1 MKKQNILIL
10 LLSVGCLAGCGDDT
24 PTENSGNNGQSS
36 GEQPGPNQ
44 QNTGNKFAIESFG
57 TAKFEAERFD
67 VTNWTAFD
75 GNKIVDEAN
84 ASGGK
89 YLAAGKAGSKAE
101 FTFTLQAYSKVVFA
115 AAYAQRAEDV
125 AQEIDLANT
134 FAFHIDAIS
143 DFRLGSTTKLAARAN
158 ATTWDLIGYAEED
171 LFQGEYKVT
180 LEVKAGAQYVPSID
194 YIQFTTSDAT
204 AFIPQDPSTITEVPD
219 NDMRNLQQFK
229 SLNDSNIVDNYKVYA
244 NGSDLSAPEGIKLRF
259 EELENSDKYY
269 VQVATSVEGL
279 ATAPVKET
287 TEKVYKYQNALLA
300 TRYYFRAATSQEDL
314 GNATVKNIV
323 TTSQAPRVV
332 NVPNVLNFRDIGG
345 WNSSLVPGGKI
356 KQGMY
361 FRCAQLDAGR
371 GGNTTSKLDTAGLG
385 KAAIKELG
393 IKVDIDMRD
402 DYNFPSN
409 RVSAANSEE
418 WPVAFVAADVA
429 SGTESKRW
437 EGSDGI
443 AAKYKTIFETIEHCD
458 TDPVMLHCTYG
469 ADRTGITTF
478 FLEALLGMSKEDMTR
493 DYLWT
498 QFTQGRNVKI
508 KESEGAEFPQ
518 WIKKT
523 ENCEGDTFAEK
534 MENHLISFGIE
545 KSTLEHIREIFVP
558 GYTAQA

>member
-1 MKKQNILIL
+1 MKKQNILISV
-10 LLSVGCLAGCGDDT
+10 LSIACLVGCTDK
-24 PTENSGNNGQSS
+24 SGNESGDKGND
-36 GEQPGPNQ
+36 GEQ
-44 QNTGNKFAIESFG
+44 GNNVFAIENFG

-67 VTNWTAFD
+67 VSNWNVASGD
-75 GNKIVDEAN
+75 KIVTSDN

-89 YLAAGKAGSKAE
+89 YLAAGNPGSKAE
-101 FTFTLQAYSKVVFA
+101 FSFTLKAYSTVTFSAAFA
-115 AAYAQRAEDV
+115 QKEGELD
-125 AQEIDLANT
+125 QEIALNSAI
-134 FAFHIDAIS
+134 AFHVAAVN
-143 DFRLGSTTKLAARAN
+143 DFRLDDSKKLATRDS
-158 ATTWDLIGYAEED
+158 ATDFELVTYGEESLYEGTYNVTVEIKSDAE
-171 LFQGEYKVT
+171 
-180 LEVKAGAQYVPSID
+180 YVPSID
-194 YIQFTTSDAT
+194 YIQFVTSDAT
-204 AFIPQDPSTITEVPD
+204 QFIPKDPSTITSVPD

-229 SLNDSNIVDNYKVYA
+229 FLNDNNPEDTYKTYA

-259 EELENSDKYY
+259 DDVEDATKYY
-269 VQVATSVEGL
+269 VQVATSEADL
-279 ATAPVKET
+279 ENAPVREA
-287 TEKVYKYQNALLA
+287 TEKVYKFQNAYLA
-300 TRYYFRAATSQEDL
+300 TKYYYRAATSEEGL
-314 GNATVKNIV
+314 TNAAVKSIT

-332 NVPNVLNFRDIGG
+332 YVPNVLNFRDIGG

-409 RVSAANSEE
+409 RVSAANSDD

-437 EGSDGI
+437 EGGDGI
-443 AAKYKTIFETIEHCD
+443 AAKYKIIFDTLAHCD

-523 ENCEGDTFAEK
+523 EACEGETFAEK

>member
-1 MKKQNILIL
+1 MKKQNILISV
-10 LLSVGCLAGCGDDT
+10 LSIACLVGCTDK
-24 PTENSGNNGQSS
+24 SGNESGDN
-36 GEQPGPNQ
+36 GEQ
-44 QNTGNKFAIESFG
+44 GNNVFAIENFG

-67 VTNWTAFD
+67 VSNWNVASGD
-75 GNKIVDEAN
+75 KIISNEN

-89 YLAAGKAGSKAE
+89 YLAAGRPGSKAE
-101 FTFTLQAYSKVVFA
+101 FSFTLKAYSTVTFSAAFA
-115 AAYAQRAEDV
+115 QKEGELDE
-125 AQEIDLANT
+125 EIALNSAI
-134 FAFHIDAIS
+134 AFHVAAVN
-143 DFRLGSTTKLAARAN
+143 DFRLDDSKKLATRDS
-158 ATTWDLIGYAEED
+158 ATDFELVTYGDENLYEGTYNVTVEIKSDAE
-171 LFQGEYKVT
+171 
-180 LEVKAGAQYVPSID
+180 YVPSID
-194 YIQFTTSDAT
+194 YIQFATSDAT
-204 AFIPQDPSTITEVPD
+204 QFIPKDPSTITSVPD

-229 SLNDSNIVDNYKVYA
+229 FLNDSNPEDNYKAYA

-259 EELENSDKYY
+259 EDIEDATKYY
-269 VQVATSVEGL
+269 VQVATSEADL
-279 ATAPVKET
+279 ENAPVREA
-287 TEKVYKYQNALLA
+287 TEKVYKFQNAYLA
-300 TRYYFRAATSQEDL
+300 TKYYYRAATSEEGL
-314 GNATVKNIV
+314 TNAAIKSIT

-332 NVPNVLNFRDIGG
+332 YVPNVLNFRDIGG
-345 WNSSLVPGGKI
+345 WDSSLISGGKI
-356 KQGMY
+356 KQGLY

-371 GGNTTSKLDTAGLG
+371 GGNTTSKLDTEGLG

-402 DYNFPSN
+402 SYNFPSN
-409 RVSAANSEE
+409 NVSAANSAD

-443 AAKYKTIFETIEHCD
+443 AAKYKIIFDTLAHCD
-458 TDPVMLHCTYG
+458 TDPVLLHCTYG
-469 ADRTGITTF
+469 ADRTGIATF
-478 FLEALLGMSKEDMTR
+478 FLESLLGMSKEDMTR

-523 ENCEGDTFAEK
+523 EACEGETFADK

-558 GYTAQA
+558 GYVAKA